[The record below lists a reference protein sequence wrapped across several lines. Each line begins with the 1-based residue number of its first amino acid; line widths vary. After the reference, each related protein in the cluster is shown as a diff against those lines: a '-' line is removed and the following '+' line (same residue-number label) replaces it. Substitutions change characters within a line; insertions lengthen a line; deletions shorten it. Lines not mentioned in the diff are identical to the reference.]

1 MNIGKLD
8 CPFCESSI
16 REKVILE
23 GNYVFAIYDQYPV
36 SKGHVL
42 VITKRHCC
50 DYFSLTEEEK
60 MEAWKMISE
69 IQIWVK
75 EKHTPDGYNIG
86 INISEAAGQTIAHAH
101 IHLIPRYKLGRLDVL
116 VFNPLVFAP

>member
-1 MNIGKLD
+1 MLLNIM
-8 CPFCESSI
+8 
-16 REKVILE
+16 
-23 GNYVFAIYDQYPV
+23 V

-42 VITKRHCC
+42 VITKRHYC

-60 MEAWKMISE
+60 MEAWNMISE

-75 EKHTPDGYNIG
+75 EKHSPDGYNIG

-101 IHLIPRYKLGRLDVL
+101 IHLIPRYKEDINDPRGGIRHCIE
-116 VFNPLVFAP
+116 NKGYYSTE